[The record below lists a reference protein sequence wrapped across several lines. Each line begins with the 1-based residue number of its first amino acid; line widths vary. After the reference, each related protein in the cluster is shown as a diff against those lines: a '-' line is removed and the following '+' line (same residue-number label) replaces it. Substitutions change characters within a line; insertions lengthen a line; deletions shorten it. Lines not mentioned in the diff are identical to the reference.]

1 MVGRLL
7 KTSGRGIA
15 WFCLLLTL
23 FGCIG
28 VQSQEKQS
36 TAPVNGT
43 AQNPVIIAM
52 GLVDVEQGI
61 TRLMIEMPGRIIR
74 IDAKENQPCEAGTPL
89 LAVDDTQL
97 KLKLVQVKLALQVAE
112 GKLTQSKTGLRIVEA
127 EKKAQDVSIEVAE
140 GREQAYKR
148 RLVDLKKTADIPNTM
163 LRELEDLARD
173 STLLI
178 KGEKAKQQVIETKL
192 EYAKTEESQ
201 AQLQVEVYQ
210 AQVKEAEKAVADCV
224 LKAPFKGKVLR
235 IRARA
240 GELVVPGF
248 QEPLIEYCPDSPR
261 IVRAEIPQEFAQA
274 ARVGQACK
282 ITDDSRNNSGSWTGH
297 IQRIG
302 DWYSPRRSNLFE
314 PLQMNDVRT
323 LECIV
328 TLEPGGE
335 PLRIGQRMRISIET
349 GNTSSKS
356 HDAKVHEETNKK

>member
-7 KTSGRGIA
+7 RTSGRSIA
-15 WFCLLLTL
+15 WLCLLLSL

-28 VQSQEKQS
+28 AQSQEKQS
-36 TAPVNGT
+36 TAPVNGS
-43 AQNPVIIAM
+43 AQNPVIVAM
-52 GLVDVEQGI
+52 GLVDVEQGV

-74 IDAKENQPCEAGTPL
+74 ILVKENDPCEAGAAL
-89 LAVDDTQL
+89 LAVDDTQA
-97 KLKLVQVKLALQVAE
+97 KLKLAQVKLALQVAE
-112 GKLTQSKTGLRIVEA
+112 GKVTQAKTGLQIVEA
-127 EKKAQDVSIEVAE
+127 EKQAQDVSIEVAE
-140 GREQAYKR
+140 GRELAFKR
-148 RLVDLKKTADIPNTM
+148 RLADLKNVAEIPKTTV
-163 LRELEDLARD
+163 RELEDLYRD
-173 STLLI
+173 STLLV
-178 KGEKAKQQVIETKL
+178 KGEKAKLHVIETKL
-192 EYAKTEESQ
+192 DYAKTDEAQ
-201 AQLQVEVYQ
+201 AKLQMQVYQ
-210 AQVKEAEKAVADCV
+210 EQVKEAEKAVADCV

-235 IRARA
+235 IRARS

-261 IVRAEIPQEFAQA
+261 IVRAEISQEFAQA
-274 ARVGQACK
+274 ARVGQVCK

-349 GNTSSKS
+349 GNTSSRS
-356 HDAKVHEETNKK
+356 HDAKVHEETTKK

>member
-43 AQNPVIIAM
+43 AQNPVIVAM
-52 GLVDVEQGI
+52 GLVDVEQGV
-61 TRLMIEMPGRIIR
+61 TRLMIEMPGRIVR
-74 IDAKENQPCEAGTPL
+74 ILVKENDPCEAGAAL
-89 LAVDDTQL
+89 LAVDDTQA
-97 KLKLVQVKLALQVAE
+97 KLKLVQLNLALQVAK
-112 GKLTQSKTGLRIVEA
+112 GKVDQAKVSVKIVEA
-127 EKKAQDVSIEVAE
+127 EKQAQDVSIEVAE

-148 RLVDLKKTADIPNTM
+148 RLADLKNVAEIPKTTV
-163 LRELEDLARD
+163 RELEDLYRD

-178 KGEKAKQQVIETKL
+178 KGEKAKLHMIETKL
-192 EYAKTEESQ
+192 DYAKTEETQ
-201 AQLQVEVYQ
+201 ALLQVQVYQ
-210 AQVKEAEKAVADCV
+210 EQEKEAAKAVADCV

-261 IVRAEIPQEFAQA
+261 IVRAEISQEFAQA

-282 ITDDSRNNSGSWTGH
+282 ITDDSRNNSGNWTGH

-323 LECIV
+323 LECII

>member
-15 WFCLLLTL
+15 WVCLLLTL
-23 FGCIG
+23 FGCMG

-43 AQNPVIIAM
+43 SQNPVIVAM
-52 GLVDVEQGI
+52 GLVDVEQGV
-61 TRLMIEMPGRIIR
+61 TRLMIEMPGRIVR
-74 IDAKENQPCEAGTPL
+74 IDAKENQTCEAGTAL
-89 LAVDDTQL
+89 LAVDDTQV
-97 KLKLVQVKLALQVAE
+97 KLKLDQANLAFEVAE
-112 GKLTQSKTGLRIVEA
+112 RKVAQAKIALLIVEA
-127 EKKAQDVSIEVAE
+127 EKQAQDVSIEVAE
-140 GREQAYKR
+140 GRERAYNR
-148 RLVDLKKTADIPNTM
+148 RLVDLKNTEIPKTTV
-163 LRELEDLARD
+163 RELEDLARD
-173 STLLI
+173 STVLV
-178 KGEKAKQQVIETKL
+178 KGEKAKRHVIETKWD
-192 EYAKTEESQ
+192 YAKTDVAQ
-201 AQLQVEVYQ
+201 AELQVKIYQ
-210 AQVKEAEKAVADCV
+210 KHIKEAEKAVADCV

-235 IRARA
+235 VRARV

-261 IVRAEIPQEFAQA
+261 IIRAEIPQEFAQT

-282 ITDDSRNNSGSWTGH
+282 ITDDSRNNAGSWTGH
-297 IQRIG
+297 IQRLG

-349 GNTSSKS
+349 GNAASRA